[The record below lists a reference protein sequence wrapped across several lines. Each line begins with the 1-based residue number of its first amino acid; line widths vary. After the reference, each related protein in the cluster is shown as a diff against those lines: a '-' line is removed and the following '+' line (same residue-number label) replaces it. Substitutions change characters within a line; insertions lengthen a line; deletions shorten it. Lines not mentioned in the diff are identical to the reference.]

1 MWEKILG
8 REKIKRVGVGVGIF
22 LAKERVHK
30 VINISTE
37 SDRMIVIKV
46 LVQRILISMILIYAT
61 QFSFDNQK
69 NYF

>member
-22 LAKERVHK
+22 LAKERVYK

-46 LVQRILISMILIYAT
+46 LVQGILISMILIYAT

>member
-22 LAKERVHK
+22 FAKD
-30 VINISTE
+30 INISTG

-46 LVQRILISMILIYAT
+46 LVQGILISMILIYAT